1 MSQSN
6 FDYRV
11 ICDRSG
17 FKAWRSECRKE
28 WDGKLV
34 LKRFWRRRNP
44 LDFPSLVVPTTPI
57 ADPRPEGTDQFVTV
71 NQITAA
77 NL

>member
-1 MSQSN
+1 MKR
-6 FDYRV
+6 DYRV

-17 FKAWRSECRKE
+17 FKAWRSECELE

-44 LDFPSLVVPTTPI
+44 LDFPPLVIQPEPI
-57 ADPRPEGTDQFVTV
+57 ENPRPESTNYFVGV
-71 NQITAA
+71 NEVKASD
-77 NL
+77 L